1 MRVCLVMF
9 FALVVPAFAAF
20 AESMPHSGVGVTVVK
35 NDKDHDRFRH
45 ELERSLRN
53 IFPDAKILYCDVVVR
68 SDEPSGE
75 DEIYGASC
83 LTSTGAPKAV
93 RLLMCDDTMV
103 GKFTMTS
110 AYFWGAPPIE
120 AIGAFVRNNCPAGG

>member
-1 MRVCLVMF
+1 MRVYLVMF
-9 FALVVPAFAAF
+9 FALVLPMFATVSYAK
-20 AESMPHSGVGVTVVK
+20 PRSGTGVAVVE
-35 NDKDHDRFRH
+35 NDIDQERFKR

-53 IFPDAKILYCDVVVR
+53 IFSDAKILSCEVVVR

-75 DEIYGASC
+75 DVIYGASC
-83 LTSTGAPKAV
+83 LVSTGTAKAV

-110 AYFWGAPPIE
+110 AYFWGAPPLQT
-120 AIGAFVRNNCPAGG
+120 IGAFVRNNCPAGG